1 MNEERIKEVFADEEF
16 IKELFSKETPEE
28 AQALLVEKDIELS
41 IDELVKLK
49 DLVVAKLQ
57 AVENGESA
65 ELTEEELTD
74 VAGGYLGVATIVIV
88 SIVIPLVTAGGIAVG
103 IGTDNFTSRFK
114 WRW

>member
-49 DLVVAKLQ
+49 DLVVAQLQ

-65 ELTEEELTD
+65 ELTEEELKELD
-74 VAGGYLGVATIVIV
+74 E
-88 SIVIPLVTAGGIAVG
+88 
-103 IGTDNFTSRFK
+103 
-114 WRW
+114 